1 MMLVQLNVTATDACT
16 RSQAYAFA
24 NGRGPCPAE
33 RRTTMALTV
42 TRETRLSAEL
52 VKLADTLVDEFDVL
66 ELLHRLTPEHGG
78 GKLVLA
84 RVRR

>member
-1 MMLVQLNVTATDACT
+1 
-16 RSQAYAFA
+16 
-24 NGRGPCPAE
+24 
-33 RRTTMALTV
+33 MALTV

-66 ELLHRLTPEHGG
+66 ELLHRLTLEHGG